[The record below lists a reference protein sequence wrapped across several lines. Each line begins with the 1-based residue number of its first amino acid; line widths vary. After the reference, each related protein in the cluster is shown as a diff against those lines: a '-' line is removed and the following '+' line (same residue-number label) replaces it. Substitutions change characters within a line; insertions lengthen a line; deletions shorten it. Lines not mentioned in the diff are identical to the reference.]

1 MAPQVPTI
9 RRNSSKNHLPAAKS
23 ANALHSYH
31 MGFDAWCSMPV
42 HSSQPQPQQASP
54 CTSRS
59 NSYVN
64 APCSSRS
71 SSYVNGFSRSA
82 SGQSIGANRLVHFQV
97 EAETAYGDS
106 LVLVGST
113 EKLGS
118 WDPKK
123 GLTMSTDADTYP
135 LWNLTCNDISAECD
149 VEFKV
154 VKLHGG
160 GEAEWETFGGD
171 NPFENRRLVLA
182 RDAPAAVR
190 LSLKWGERRTIVH
203 ASTHRHQNRRPSPL
217 SKGSGS
223 TPSVG
228 ATPPTAQAL
237 AQQPPIIRPSSGC
250 SIASSIDVGEPVF
263 SLASAAV
270 ATHAARNA
278 TQKHAVPSPEAA
290 AAAAAVAAPF
300 TVAPRPNNSY
310 SVPHDAEAHAAAD
323 NARREQVLRSL
334 LQRPPIA
341 APPTSAA
348 AAALADATAGCAAAL
363 PPSVTQ
369 APPAAPR
376 LAASAPTARPPAAST
391 TQPLHRPGAPLDA
404 IASMDLSWPPSPC
417 SSPRS
422 SHGCMPSS
430 MPLGP

>member
-9 RRNSSKNHLPAAKS
+9 RRNSSRSNLPAAKS
-23 ANALHSYH
+23 ANALHSPH
-31 MGFDAWCSMPV
+31 MGYDTWNSMP
-42 HSSQPQPQQASP
+42 SSQPLKPQQASP

-64 APCSSRS
+64 
-71 SSYVNGFSRSA
+71 GFSRSA
-82 SGQSIGANRLVHFQV
+82 SFPNGRCVHFQV
-97 EAETAYGDS
+97 EAETSFGDS

-113 EKLGS
+113 EQLGC
-118 WDPKK
+118 WNPKK
-123 GLTMSTDADTYP
+123 GLALTTDAETYP
-135 LWNLTCNDISAECD
+135 IWHLAGTDMGVACDI
-149 VEFKV
+149 EFKV
-154 VKLHGG
+154 VKLHGD

-171 NPFENRRLVLA
+171 SACENRRLVLA

-190 LSLKWGERRTIVH
+190 LSLKWGERRTLVH
-203 ASTHRHQNRRPSPL
+203 ASTQRHQNRRPSPL
-217 SKGSGS
+217 STGHGS

-228 ATPPTAQAL
+228 ATPPTVKAL

-263 SLASAAV
+263 SLTPTAIANHAAAAVSPRNALLVQKSAAP
-270 ATHAARNA
+270 T
-278 TQKHAVPSPEAA
+278 SEAA

-300 TVAPRPNNSY
+300 TVAPRPSNSY
-310 SVPHDAEAHAAAD
+310 SVPQAAEAHAAAE
-323 NARREQVLRSL
+323 NVRREQMLRSL
-334 LQRPPIA
+334 LQRPSIP

-348 AAALADATAGCAAAL
+348 AAALVDATAAAAAAL
-363 PPSVTQ
+363 PPSVAQ

-376 LAASAPTARPPAAST
+376 LAASAPMARPPAAST

-422 SHGCMPSS
+422 SHGYMPSA
-430 MPLGP
+430 P